1 MNYDL
6 TSFEKGL
13 EQLSITLSGEQ
24 KQQFLTYYEYL
35 VEKNKVMNLTAITEY
50 EEVITK
56 HFLDSLAVVKTSCFK
71 PEKLAGKR
79 LIDIGTG
86 AGFPGIPLKIAFPE
100 LDILLLDSLN
110 KRINFLNEV
119 TEMLG
124 LTNINT
130 VHGRAED
137 YAKQKGY
144 RESFD
149 FCVSRAVANLSTLS
163 EYCIPFVKQGGCFI
177 SYKSGSVDQELI
189 QAEKAVKIL
198 GGQREEVV
206 RFSLADTDMDRS
218 FVVIRKVKPT
228 PKKYP
233 RKAGLPSKEPLGA
246 VILS

>member
-13 EQLSITLSGEQ
+13 EQLSITLSGAQ
-24 KQQFLTYYEYL
+24 KQQFLTYFEYL

-86 AGFPGIPLKIAFPE
+86 AGFPRIPLKIAFPE
-100 LDILLLDSLN
+100 LEILLLDSLN
-110 KRINFLNEV
+110 IRINFLNEV

-124 LTNINT
+124 LTKINT

-198 GGQREEVV
+198 GGQRAEVV

-218 FVVIRKVKPT
+218 FVVIRKAKPT